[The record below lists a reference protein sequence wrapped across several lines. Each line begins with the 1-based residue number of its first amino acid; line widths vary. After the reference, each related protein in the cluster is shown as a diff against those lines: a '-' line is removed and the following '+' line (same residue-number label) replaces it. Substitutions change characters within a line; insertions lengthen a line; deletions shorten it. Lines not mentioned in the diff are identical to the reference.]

1 MRLWWWRKV
10 RYATIPK
17 EARDI
22 FERYGE
28 FIISSVVT
36 GGMAQRH
43 GDLQKIYT
51 DQHKMLAHAMA
62 WLTERGDIREQR
74 EQRLETVEWAILIFA
89 FWALLTE
96 LSISAHEYGIIG
108 LKH

>member
-51 DQHKMLAHAMA
+51 DPQSERR
-62 WLTERGDIREQR
+62 LTCSRTRKENLVTRLRRARWNYKER
-74 EQRLETVEWAILIFA
+74 
-89 FWALLTE
+89 
-96 LSISAHEYGIIG
+96 SIDVRRDGG
-108 LKH
+108 GGFLRV